1 MVKGGGSKRIFQQC
15 TDPSGQKNLYLRA
28 LQGHSGRNLIDP
40 SFQDNVLIPNDFFEY
55 IYPIGCATNLH
66 SIVNSGLIPGGQN
79 LSKRQTEFFTSVD
92 PMNKEDKDPDENDL
106 NTPRL
111 SWYKQK
117 VWKQHQN
124 TVYWVDTKLAHK
136 KGFKFY
142 QTRSNAIILHDTLPG
157 CFIPKA
163 IMMKSG
169 EVIYEKV
176 YASPRP
182 LPKISLKTIGRKNW
196 VQKLLEVV

>member
-40 SFQDNVLIPNDFFEY
+40 FISGQCLNSERFLRVHLSYRMCN
-55 IYPIGCATNLH
+55 NLH

-142 QTRSNAIILHDTLPG
+142 QHDRTQSFFTTRFLVVLSRRLSWWNLE
-157 CFIPKA
+157 
-163 IMMKSG
+163 KS
-169 EVIYEKV
+169 Y
-176 YASPRP
+176 
-182 LPKISLKTIGRKNW
+182 TRKYMR
-196 VQKLLEVV
+196 LLDLFRRFP